1 MGRGEDVTHIV
12 VECKTWQKERE
23 LYLGRYIRR
32 VKQRYPRLGSDQLG
46 VFLLGGVVEGE
57 RLADWLPPRKGKGLP
72 QWSREEILHCGALE
86 MARFLQSIECE
97 RKRIVGDLHSRL
109 DLFSGA
115 EALLGMAAMW
125 AEAS

>member
-1 MGRGEDVTHIV
+1 ME
-12 VECKTWQKERE
+12 
-23 LYLGRYIRR
+23 
-32 VKQRYPRLGSDQLG
+32 SDQLG
-46 VFLLGGVVEGE
+46 VLLLGGIIGGVRIDG
-57 RLADWLPPRKGKGLP
+57 WLPPRKGSGLP
-72 QWSREEILHCGALE
+72 EASPEEILHCGALE
-86 MARFLQSIECE
+86 VARFLQSIECE